1 MSVWIWILVVVV
13 AVVAAIVVT
22 TLIVRRNDA
31 RKVGFMMD
39 ALEDGELNFHFKE
52 KSALNRALNRIKGI
66 FERRD
71 AANEESSQNKLF
83 RVMTHEI
90 MNTVAPIASLSDA
103 LLNEEGV
110 DVKAGLETISACDA
124 LLTEEGVD
132 VKAGLE
138 TISASSKDLIRFV
151 ESYRS
156 MTQAQPP
163 VRKAVMVDEL
173 MDRVLLLNKAKIAE
187 QGATLTYQA
196 NTPDLL
202 VYADEGQIMQVFNN
216 LIKNAVQAGATSI
229 RITADLNS
237 EDQTVIRVANNGK
250 AIPLRQTEEIFIPFY
265 TTKPNGTGIGLS
277 LSKQIMVKHNGT
289 LVLEQSDS
297 NVTIFALIF
306 K

>member
-13 AVVAAIVVT
+13 AVVAAIVLT
-22 TLIVRRNDA
+22 ALIVRRNDA

-83 RVMTHEI
+83 RVRTHEI
-90 MNTVAPIASLSDA
+90 MNTVAPIASLS
-103 LLNEEGV
+103 
-110 DVKAGLETISACDA
+110 DA

-173 MDRVLLLNKAKIAE
+173 MDRVLLLNKAKVAE

-202 VYADEGQIMQVFNN
+202 IYADEGQIMQVLNN
-216 LIKNAVQAGATSI
+216 LIKNAVQAGANSI

-277 LSKQIMVKHNGT
+277 LSKQIMVRHNGN

-297 NVTIFALIF
+297 SLTVFALLF

>member
-1 MSVWIWILVVVV
+1 MSAWIWILVVVV
-13 AVVAAIVVT
+13 AVVATVVVT
-22 TLIVRRNDA
+22 ALIVRRNDA

-103 LLNEEGV
+103 LL
-110 DVKAGLETISACDA
+110 
-124 LLTEEGVD
+124 TEEGVD

-202 VYADEGQIMQVFNN
+202 IYADEGQIMMVFNN

-277 LSKQIMVKHNGT
+277 LSKQIMVRHNGN

-297 NVTIFALIF
+297 SLTVFALLF

>member
-13 AVVAAIVVT
+13 VVIAAIVVT

-103 LLNEEGV
+103 LLNEQ
-110 DVKAGLETISACDA
+110 
-124 LLTEEGVD
+124 GVD

-202 VYADEGQIMQVFNN
+202 IYADEGQIMMVFNN
-216 LIKNAVQAGATSI
+216 LIKNAVQAGASSV

-277 LSKQIMVKHNGT
+277 LSKQIMVRHNGN

-297 NVTIFALIF
+297 NLTVFALLF

>member
-1 MSVWIWILVVVV
+1 MSAWIWILIVVV
-13 AVVAAIVVT
+13 AVVTAIVVT

-103 LLNEEGV
+103 LL
-110 DVKAGLETISACDA
+110 
-124 LLTEEGVD
+124 TEQGVD

-202 VYADEGQIMQVFNN
+202 IYADEGQIVQVFNN
-216 LIKNAVQAGATSI
+216 LIKNAVQAGASTI

-277 LSKQIMVKHNGT
+277 LSKQIMVRHNGN

-297 NVTIFALIF
+297 NLTVFALLF

>member
-13 AVVAAIVVT
+13 VVIAAIVVT

-103 LLNEEGV
+103 LL
-110 DVKAGLETISACDA
+110 
-124 LLTEEGVD
+124 TEEGVD

-196 NTPDLL
+196 NTSDLL
-202 VYADEGQIMQVFNN
+202 IYADEGQIMQVFNN

-277 LSKQIMVKHNGT
+277 LSKQIMVRHNGN

-297 NVTIFALIF
+297 NLTVFALLF

>member
-1 MSVWIWILVVVV
+1 MSAWIWILVVVV
-13 AVVAAIVVT
+13 AVIAAIVVT

-31 RKVGFMMD
+31 RKVGFIMD

-90 MNTVAPIASLSDA
+90 MNTVAPIASLS
-103 LLNEEGV
+103 
-110 DVKAGLETISACDA
+110 DA

-202 VYADEGQIMQVFNN
+202 IYADEGQIMMVFNN

-289 LVLEQSDS
+289 LLLEQSDS

>member
-1 MSVWIWILVVVV
+1 MSAWIWILVVVV
-13 AVVAAIVVT
+13 AVVATVVVT

-103 LLNEEGV
+103 LLNEQ
-110 DVKAGLETISACDA
+110 
-124 LLTEEGVD
+124 GVD

-202 VYADEGQIMQVFNN
+202 IYADEGQIMQVLNN
-216 LIKNAVQAGATSI
+216 LIKNAVQAGANSI

-277 LSKQIMVKHNGT
+277 LSKQIMVRHNGN

-297 NVTIFALIF
+297 NLTVFALLF

>member
-1 MSVWIWILVVVV
+1 MSAWIWILIVVV
-13 AVVAAIVVT
+13 AVVTAIVVT

-103 LLNEEGV
+103 LL
-110 DVKAGLETISACDA
+110 
-124 LLTEEGVD
+124 TEEGVD

-173 MDRVLLLNKAKIAE
+173 MERVLLLNKAKIAE

-202 VYADEGQIMQVFNN
+202 IYADEGQIMQVFNN

-277 LSKQIMVKHNGT
+277 LSKQIMVRHNGN

-297 NVTIFALIF
+297 NLTVFALLF

>member
-13 AVVAAIVVT
+13 AVVVAIVVT

-52 KSALNRALNRIKGI
+52 KSALNRTLNRIKGI

-90 MNTVAPIASLSDA
+90 MNTVAPIASLS
-103 LLNEEGV
+103 
-110 DVKAGLETISACDA
+110 DA

-202 VYADEGQIMQVFNN
+202 IYADEGQIMQVFNN

-237 EDQTVIRVANNGK
+237 EDQTVLRVANNGK
-250 AIPLRQTEEIFIPFY
+250 AIPLRQVEEIFVPFY

-277 LSKQIMVKHNGT
+277 LSKQIMVKHNGK
-289 LVLEQSDS
+289 LILEQSDS
-297 NVTIFALIF
+297 QITIFSLIF

>member
-1 MSVWIWILVVVV
+1 MSAWIWILVVVA

-103 LLNEEGV
+103 LL
-110 DVKAGLETISACDA
+110 
-124 LLTEEGVD
+124 TEEGVD

-202 VYADEGQIMQVFNN
+202 IYADEGQIMQVFNN
-216 LIKNAVQAGATSI
+216 VIKKAVQAGATSI

-277 LSKQIMVKHNGT
+277 LSKQIMVRHNGN

-297 NVTIFALIF
+297 SLTVFALLF

>member
-1 MSVWIWILVVVV
+1 MNVWIWILIVMA
-13 AVVAAIVVT
+13 AVVIAIVVT
-22 TLIVRRNDA
+22 ALIVRNNDA
-31 RKVGFMMD
+31 RKVAFMMD
-39 ALEDGELNFHFKE
+39 ALEDGEMNFHFKE
-52 KSALNRALNRIKGI
+52 KSALNRTLNRIKGI

-90 MNTVAPIASLSDA
+90 MNTVSPIASLS
-103 LLNEEGV
+103 
-110 DVKAGLETISACDA
+110 DA

-132 VKAGLE
+132 VKAGLQ

-156 MTQAQPP
+156 ITQAQLP

-173 MDRVLLLNKAKIAE
+173 MERILLLNKAKIAE
-187 QGATLTYQA
+187 QGATLSYQA
-196 NTPDLL
+196 KTPDLL
-202 VYADEGQIMQVFNN
+202 IYADEGQIMMVFNN

-229 RITADLNS
+229 HITADLNS
-237 EDQTVIRVANNGK
+237 EDQTIIRVSNNGK
-250 AIPLRQTEEIFIPFY
+250 AIPLRQIEEIFVPFY

-277 LSKQIMVKHNGT
+277 LSKQIMVRHNGN

-297 NVTIFALIF
+297 SLTIFALIF

>member
-1 MSVWIWILVVVV
+1 MSVWIWIWVVVV

-22 TLIVRRNDA
+22 ALIVRRNDA

-103 LLNEEGV
+103 LL
-110 DVKAGLETISACDA
+110 
-124 LLTEEGVD
+124 TEEGVD
-132 VKAGLE
+132 VRAGLE

-173 MDRVLLLNKAKIAE
+173 MDRVLLLNKAKVAE
-187 QGATLTYQA
+187 QGSTLTYQA
-196 NTPDLL
+196 NMPDLL
-202 VYADEGQIMQVFNN
+202 IYADEGQIMMVLNN
-216 LIKNAVQAGATSI
+216 LIKNAVQAGATSV

-250 AIPLRQTEEIFIPFY
+250 AIPLRQLEEIFIPFY

-277 LSKQIMVKHNGT
+277 LSKQIMVRHNGN

-297 NVTIFALIF
+297 NLTVFAMVF

>member
-1 MSVWIWILVVVV
+1 MSVWIWILVEVVT
-13 AVVAAIVVT
+13 VVAAIVVT
-22 TLIVRRNDA
+22 TLVVRRNDA

-103 LLNEEGV
+103 LL
-110 DVKAGLETISACDA
+110 
-124 LLTEEGVD
+124 TEEGVD

-173 MDRVLLLNKAKIAE
+173 MDRVLLLNKAKVAE
-187 QGATLTYQA
+187 QGSTLTYQA
-196 NTPDLL
+196 NMPDLL
-202 VYADEGQIMQVFNN
+202 IYADEGQIMMVLNN
-216 LIKNAVQAGATSI
+216 LIKNAVQAGATSV

-250 AIPLRQTEEIFIPFY
+250 AIPLRQLEEIFIPFY

-277 LSKQIMVKHNGT
+277 LSKQIMVRHNGN

-297 NVTIFALIF
+297 NLTVFAMVF

>member
-13 AVVAAIVVT
+13 AIVAAVVVT

-52 KSALNRALNRIKGI
+52 KSALNRTLNRIKGI

-90 MNTVAPIASLSDA
+90 MNTVAPIASLS
-103 LLNEEGV
+103 
-110 DVKAGLETISACDA
+110 DA

-173 MDRVLLLNKAKIAE
+173 MGRVLLLNKAKIAE

-196 NTPDLL
+196 NMPDLL
-202 VYADEGQIMQVFNN
+202 IYADEGQIMQVFNN

-237 EDQTVIRVANNGK
+237 EDQTVLRVANNGK
-250 AIPLRQTEEIFIPFY
+250 AIPLRQVEEIFVPFY

-277 LSKQIMVKHNGT
+277 LSKQIMVKHNGK
-289 LVLEQSDS
+289 LILEQSDS
-297 NVTIFALIF
+297 QITIFSLIF

>member
-1 MSVWIWILVVVV
+1 MSAWIWILVVVV

-22 TLIVRRNDA
+22 ALIVRRNDA

-52 KSALNRALNRIKGI
+52 KSAINRALNRVKGI

-90 MNTVAPIASLSDA
+90 MNTVAPIASLS
-103 LLNEEGV
+103 
-110 DVKAGLETISACDA
+110 DA

-202 VYADEGQIMQVFNN
+202 IYADEGQIMMVFNN

-265 TTKPNGTGIGLS
+265 TTKSNGTGIGLS

>member
-1 MSVWIWILVVVV
+1 MSVWIWIWVVVV

-22 TLIVRRNDA
+22 ALIVRRNDA
-31 RKVGFMMD
+31 RQVGFMMD

-103 LLNEEGV
+103 LLNEQ
-110 DVKAGLETISACDA
+110 
-124 LLTEEGVD
+124 GVD

-173 MDRVLLLNKAKIAE
+173 MDRVLLLNRAKVAE
-187 QGATLTYQA
+187 QGASLTYQA

-202 VYADEGQIMQVFNN
+202 IYADEGQIMMVFNN

-277 LSKQIMVKHNGT
+277 LSKQIMVRHNGN

-297 NVTIFALIF
+297 NLTVFALLF